1 MRRRLEFLAQHL
13 LLLCAFLAPWGVY
26 EQVPGVGL
34 PVSYCLKLL
43 LILLFLAHVPVSRT
57 LRVPFEFA
65 WPIAVA
71 AIAGPLPFLAI
82 QLLVSREYSLPIPM
96 LVWLLETSRTIPA
109 GLLTF
114 LAVVHFAR
122 SRELIVQCLR
132 LWCLATACVAVLSL
146 GAGLGAVVPTAFSA
160 SSGAVL
166 AGRRSLFSG
175 GYEFVWALVAAVYF
189 ASFYERTLRRRA
201 LFAACAALLA
211 AGLVALLMPSLPRIA
226 SWRLPD
232 AVSATWV
239 QVICIGLVYWLM
251 ARVAAKVEVNRREGE
266 PGIHVLL
273 LILLGLKAAAHVA
286 GIGRPCAG
294 LQLGLIAAY
303 ALPDSKEPSRV
314 YGWHRL
320 AVLPFLPLIAFNIG
334 YVHPGIVTDAR
345 SYATLAPYLIDSG
358 RIQRAESRMEFF
370 AQRYPAER
378 QTHFWLGHV
387 ELARECPYRAAC
399 EFAEA
404 VKPPEGARLILP
416 PPKAEER
423 DEFLAKLRDYCSAL
437 PEPASCFAYE
447 QALIAEGKGRE
458 ALNLL
463 ELRSTTFQGQA
474 PSGPHLRFEEV
485 VTSTVVELLRAR
497 EIEKDLRAW
506 DLDRLLGLLEVWGC
520 VVQRAPETVP
530 RRLLPLACVARHGPH
545 TQEVLVVG
553 ALGGAHARRAR
564 SERTEGTSQAAG
576 QWSGLEPAQSGGWR
590 TTLSWPVGEGETP
603 FVTVHIDD
611 DGDIDVDLAGA
622 LESATAPDAP
632 VLHMWLP

>member
-1 MRRRLEFLAQHL
+1 MKPRLESLAQLL

-34 PVSYCLKLL
+34 PVSDCLRLL

-65 WPIAVA
+65 WPIALP
-71 AIAGPLPFLAI
+71 AIAGPLLYLGI
-82 QLLVSREYSLPIPM
+82 ELVASREYSLPIPM
-96 LVWLLETSRTIPA
+96 LVWLLETSRAIPA

-132 LWCLATACVAVLSL
+132 LWCLSTACVAVLSI
-146 GAGLGAVVPTAFSA
+146 GASLGAVVPTAFSA
-160 SSGAVL
+160 SSGAVV
-166 AGRRSLFSG
+166 AGQRSLSSG
-175 GYEFVWALVAAVYF
+175 GREFVCALVAAVYF

-201 LFAACAALLA
+201 LFVACAALLA
-211 AGLVALLMPSLPRIA
+211 AGLAALLLPSVPRIA

-232 AVSATWV
+232 AVSHTWV

-273 LILLGLKAAAHVA
+273 LILLGLKAVAHVA

-314 YGWHRL
+314 SGWHRL
-320 AVLPFLPLIAFNIG
+320 AVLPFLLLIAFNIG

-345 SYATLAPYLIDSG
+345 SYAALAPHLIYDG
-358 RIQRAESRMEFF
+358 HVQRVESRMEFF

-404 VKPPEGARLILP
+404 VKPPEDLRLILP
-416 PPKAEER
+416 PPTAEER
-423 DEFLAKLRDYCSAL
+423 DEFLAKLRDHCSAR
-437 PEPASCFAYE
+437 PEPASCYAHE
-447 QALIAEGKGRE
+447 QALLAAGKQRQ

-463 ELRSTTFQGQA
+463 EMRGTTSPPRT
-474 PSGPHLRFEEV
+474 PSNVRQRVHTVAAGL
-485 VTSTVVELLRAR
+485 VVELLRAR
-497 EIEKDLRAW
+497 EIEKDLQAW

-553 ALGGAHARRAR
+553 ALGGAHARRATSSR
-564 SERTEGTSQAAG
+564 IEGVSLATG
-576 QWSGLEPAQSGGWR
+576 QWSGLEPAGSGGWR

-603 FVTVHIDD
+603 LATVHIDV
-611 DGDIDVDLAGA
+611 DGDIEVDLADA
-622 LESATAPDAP
+622 LESGDAPDAP
-632 VLHMWLP
+632 AVRLWLP